1 MICSLFSLLNSLP
14 KTYYFYLPST
24 HDKGTRQHLL
34 LTEHKTEKHNTNL
47 ISLSTSAATL
57 RPPSPPPSLPMS
69 SWWVLLNSW
78 HHFWGR
84 WLTILVS
91 WEVTS
96 QPSSR
101 FITCHSCVTWS
112 LTQEDWVPRRPSSRN
127 TNLSRF
133 ADTPGSRMLWNF
145 SKKHLFS
152 GGHWL
157 WFSLLGK
164 CRNPETEAAENAAE
178 SQNVGKLSCSNNN
191 FWPVWW

>member
-1 MICSLFSLLNSLP
+1 MIKERGNISYWQNSKQKSTTQTWFLFLPRLLHYVLP
-14 KTYYFYLPST
+14 
-24 HDKGTRQHLL
+24 
-34 LTEHKTEKHNTNL
+34 
-47 ISLSTSAATL
+47 L
-57 RPPSPPPSLPMS
+57 RPHHCLPMF
-69 SWWVLLNSW
+69 SWWVLLTSW

-84 WLTILVS
+84 WLTILVF
-91 WEVTS
+91 WGVTS